1 MSRRLFENVGV
12 STMTAHR
19 AFGWPVSA
27 GIHVVVVVAVAAAS
41 ALARVELPP
50 VPAMPEVIRLPLP
63 AGPAEGPPALPRKGP
78 SLGRKS
84 AGVALLPP
92 ARVDTPA
99 MPPAAI
105 PDGVGPSSTAADP
118 PGQGDAPGE
127 CEGCMPTGGANGLVG
142 GGGGSRGETPA
153 PPPIRISAGVQPP
166 RKLHQV
172 DPVYPELARAAH
184 VEGRVVLDC
193 VIGVNG
199 HVTDVRVV
207 RGVPLLNESAA
218 NAVAQ
223 WVYVP
228 TLLSGRPVAVILTV
242 TVEFHLA
249 H

>member
-12 STMTAHR
+12 STMAAPR

-27 GIHVVVVVAVAAAS
+27 GLHVVVVAAVATAS
-41 ALARVELPP
+41 ALAHVELPP
-50 VPAMPEVIRLPLP
+50 VPAIQEVIRLPLP

-78 SLGRKS
+78 SLARKS
-84 AGVALLPP
+84 AGVALLPAP
-92 ARVDTPA
+92 RVDIPA
-99 MPPAAI
+99 MPPAVI
-105 PDGVGPSSTAADP
+105 PDDVGPFSPNVAAV
-118 PGQGDAPGE
+118 GGGDTPGE
-127 CEGCMPTGGANGLVG
+127 CEGCVPSGDSNGFP
-142 GGGGSRGETPA
+142 GGGGSAGEPPVA
-153 PPPIRISAGVQPP
+153 PPIRMSAGVQPP

-172 DPVYPELARAAH
+172 DPIYPELARAAH

-193 VIGVNG
+193 VIGVDG

-207 RGVPLLNESAA
+207 RGVPLLNESAV
-218 NAVAQ
+218 NAVEQ
-223 WVYVP
+223 WIYVP